1 MSCCWQERTRGQ
13 ISSVIGDLPLRAV
26 SITPVRRWHESP
38 GRVFGRADAASG
50 CLTSAADSNTEHI
63 YKSEHFSSQRMRSET
78 FSCFSLIKLYF
89 HTLKLERFDPC
100 GSLIEFMWRLV
111 RWPPGCGC
119 FPGASACSSASSRGE
134 VMAVHPELRGSNG
147 FYSTLWLLGGSLNS
161 RSNTSVMMLLSVS
174 LRWVTPH
181 RKSSAPP
188 ALLRIK
194 HWSFSWCWYDLHV

>member
-38 GRVFGRADAASG
+38 GRVFGRADAATVVLLTATLSTFTSQNTFRPSG
-50 CLTSAADSNTEHI
+50 WGQKRFPASLWLNCISIHWSWSVLIPVAPWLNLCGGWFDGRQVVDVSLELRPAA
-63 YKSEHFSSQRMRSET
+63 QRA
-78 FSCFSLIKLYF
+78 LAA
-89 HTLKLERFDPC
+89 
-100 GSLIEFMWRLV
+100 
-111 RWPPGCGC
+111 RWWL
-119 FPGASACSSASSRGE
+119 F
-134 VMAVHPELRGSNG
+134 HPELRGSNG

-194 HWSFSWCWYDLHV
+194 HWSFSWCRYDLHV

>member
-1 MSCCWQERTRGQ
+1 MSVWTSRC
-13 ISSVIGDLPLRAV
+13 SD
-26 SITPVRRWHESP
+26 RR
-38 GRVFGRADAASG
+38 
-50 CLTSAADSNTEHI
+50 AADSNTEHI

-119 FPGASACSSASSRGE
+119 FPGASACSSASSCGE
-134 VMAVHPELRGSNG
+134 VMGVHPELRGSNG

-194 HWSFSWCWYDLHV
+194 HWSFS